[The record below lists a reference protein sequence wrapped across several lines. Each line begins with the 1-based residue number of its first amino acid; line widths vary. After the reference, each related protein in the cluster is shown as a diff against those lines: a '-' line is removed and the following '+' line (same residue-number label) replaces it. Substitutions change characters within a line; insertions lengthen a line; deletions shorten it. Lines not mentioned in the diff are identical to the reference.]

1 MRARDSRYRNLM
13 QLSEKSLELVSV
25 FKEAIIKLY
34 AFSLFDKA
42 AYKYLETI

>member
-1 MRARDSRYRNLM
+1 M

-25 FKEAIIKLY
+25 FKEAFIKLY

-42 AYKYLETI
+42 ACKYLETI